1 MISRKCMV
9 ILFVLFVF
17 LCCCNKT
24 MLPPSIGGD
33 EQDNMNNGETL
44 SDLSDLSTDTFDDNY
59 DYLGNENENENKNNL
74 DNTNLVDE
82 LNSAQ
87 LEQEKKN
94 LELEN
99 NKLKLK
105 ALEEEENKLKE
116 IENQQNKVINK
127 DVSTLID
134 NFENDKKTNMDS
146 YTSCNGQQNIKETT
160 ENFNLG
166 SHENCNADY
175 FVLSDDYLSKSNE
188 DKLKPSELLPSDSLD
203 MKGENFLQ
211 RTERTNSI
219 STQQQRS
226 RLNYDL
232 RSTPANPRVDV
243 SPWNISTTEADTS
256 RRSFEIGA
264 SSD

>member
-1 MISRKCMV
+1 MISKSGCMA
-9 ILFVLFVF
+9 ILLLVLLIYF
-17 LCCCNKT
+17 CYNKNNEL
-24 MLPPSIGGD
+24 LPVAGGN
-33 EQDNMNNGETL
+33 EVDNLNSGETM

-59 DYLGNENENENKNNL
+59 SNLDIENKNENNL

-82 LNSAQ
+82 LKKAE
-87 LEQEKKN
+87 LEQEKQN
-94 LELEN
+94 
-99 NKLKLK
+99 LKLAENQLK
-105 ALEEEENKLKE
+105 LQQLEEENKKLKE
-116 IENQQNKVINK
+116 IENKQNVDLDN
-127 DVSTLID
+127 VAPLIE
-134 NFENDKKTNMDS
+134 NFEKDKEKNMNS
-146 YTSCNGQQNIKETT
+146 YTSCNNQQNIKENT
-160 ENFNLG
+160 ENFHLD
-166 SHENCNADY
+166 SHENCNSDY
-175 FVLSDDYLSKSNE
+175 FVLSDDYLTKSDD

-264 SSD
+264 SSE